1 MDYANR
7 FAQAIEKKFNEAE
20 GRAEYRMTVLPGRK
34 FDKICTETRYD
45 SDRPFSGMS
54 VHAFVEKATGL
65 LIKPAGWNAPAKWGE
80 GWASK
85 YDLSDPTEFDIA
97 VHDAH
102 FAGGYLYA
110 HN

>member
-7 FAQAIEKKFNEAE
+7 FAQALEEKFNAQE
-20 GRAEYRMTVLPGRK
+20 GRAEYRMTVLSGRK
-34 FDKICTETRYD
+34 FDKIVTETRYD
-45 SDRPFSGMS
+45 SDRPFSGGS

-65 LIKPAGWNAPAKWGE
+65 LIKPAGWNAPAKWGNE
-80 GWASK
+80 LASK
-85 YDLSDPTEFDIA
+85 YDLSDEMEFTIA

-110 HN
+110 R